1 MTMKPEP
8 LWQFNK
14 ETIGA
19 SCLTRVE
26 APVFLFLAEAEE
38 THGLFLIAKWQ
49 EYGLDKEEIT

>member
-1 MTMKPEP
+1 MKPEP